1 MYVSGADQCVS
12 LVHPLCPSMVI
23 TSDTTVAQILA
34 MLQSNGHSLSTPCLQ
49 LNLTQNPA
57 TPLDTVEVMD
67 ADGGVGKPVKAC
79 DFEPIACPL
88 QIFSNHGGLSM
99 LALPTVY
106 PDTQKSSA
114 ASVVGNMQDRDK
126 SPGISEWVKI
136 EPSDEIYEDL
146 DDTTSDQNSK
156 SPVATT
162 VPMYSL
168 SAFGLFLKL
177 PPYSEVLLRDK
188 FRAQCLLRLVLG
200 VTGDGE
206 GNEICS
212 TSVAATLPTLPFE
225 VFRQLLD
232 RSMLTMD
239 DGMKLRHMVIDVG
252 AVQLVLRCLSIFTH
266 QNAQGKIG
274 SDTAEVASAKPT
286 ATGGAAG
293 PSGAGAETTGLLGN
307 LVANATDDTLTTDDK
322 SHMYWAKGTGFG
334 TGSTQQS
341 WDVEQSI
348 MKQKC
353 EEEQVTVLLQ
363 ILSSYLNPGDQ
374 RDSFVDLSGDLPPV
388 FHELMQK
395 SCLIP
400 VLCSYLRNDSVLD
413 ITRHIPLYRAI
424 LLLLRA
430 VALSTRMVT
439 LLVPRRIEGTVIA
452 IVTLLANM
460 KSCVDTYAKRL
471 KVSKKSNIKGQT
483 QRIVVSLD
491 DGDDEG
497 LALLIPDIQDTFEI
511 VEQATSDGQ
520 LAVVP
525 TDEEGMDE
533 DMRVDR
539 PMEVRSLEQRYVEIM
554 KKLQFGECEEQL
566 QDWIVTNVMRLSFI
580 LSLSFSLV
588 QTPSR

>member
-1 MYVSGADQCVS
+1 MAGLGGSSQGVN
-12 LVHPLCPSMVI
+12 LVTPLCPNTVI
-23 TSDTTVAQILA
+23 TSDTTIAQILA
-34 MLQSNGHSLSTPCLQ
+34 MLKANGQSLSTPCLQ
-49 LNLTQNPA
+49 LDLVQDSTTTTTA
-57 TPLDTVEVMD
+57 VEGME
-67 ADGGVGKPVKAC
+67 ADGTLKPIKAC

-88 QIFSNHGGLSM
+88 QIFSNHGGLSL

-106 PDTQKSSA
+106 PDTQKSAA
-114 ASVVGNMQDRDK
+114 ASVVGNLQDRDK

-146 DDTTSDQNSK
+146 DDTVSDQNSK
-156 SPVATT
+156 APVATT

-225 VFRQLLD
+225 VFRQLMD
-232 RSMLTMD
+232 RSMLTSD
-239 DGMKLRHMVIDVG
+239 DGMKLRHMVIEVG
-252 AVQLVLRCLSIFTH
+252 AIQLVLRCLSIFTH
-266 QNAQGKIG
+266 QNSHGKMGASSG
-274 SDTAEVASAKPT
+274 S
-286 ATGGAAG
+286 ATGEGLM
-293 PSGAGAETTGLLGN
+293 GAGSSSGGGGAPAGDLCSKHAASSSTIPNGDVKAQHS
-307 LVANATDDTLTTDDK
+307 VAHLMPFDDTLTADDK

-341 WDVEQSI
+341 WDVEQAI
-348 MKQKC
+348 LKQKS

-374 RDSFVDLSGDLPPV
+374 RDTFVDLSGDLPTV
-388 FHELMQK
+388 FYDLMQM

-430 VALSTRMVT
+430 VALSSKMVT
-439 LLVPRRIEGTVIA
+439 LLRPRRIEGTVIA

-497 LALLIPDIQDTFEI
+497 LALLIPDIQETFEV

-520 LAVVP
+520 LVAVVP
-525 TDEEGMDE
+525 SDGDGMDE
-533 DMRVDR
+533 EMRVDR
-539 PMEVRSLEQRYVEIM
+539 PLEVKSLEQRYVEIM
-554 KKLQFGECEEQL
+554 KRLQFGE
-566 QDWIVTNVMRLSFI
+566 
-580 LSLSFSLV
+580 
-588 QTPSR
+588 

>member
-1 MYVSGADQCVS
+1 MANIFLLPLPVTLRTDDSLGGAFGSGGHQGLS
-12 LVHPLCPSMVI
+12 IVHPLCPNVI
-23 TSDTTVAQILA
+23 ISPDTTLAQILA
-34 MLQSNGHSLSTPCLQ
+34 KLKTSGHSLSTPCLQ
-49 LNLTQNPA
+49 LNLVQNPPNTDGSSEGIDA
-57 TPLDTVEVMD
+57 
-67 ADGGVGKPVKAC
+67 ADGVQSVKASDC
-79 DFEPIACPL
+79 EPIACPL
-88 QIFSNHGGLSM
+88 QVFSNHGGLS
-99 LALPTVY
+99 LLTLPTVY

-114 ASVVGNMQDRDK
+114 AMVVGNMQDRDK

-156 SPVATT
+156 PPVATT

-232 RSMLTMD
+232 RSMLVTD

-252 AVQLVLRCLSIFTH
+252 AIQLVLRCLSIFTH
-266 QNAQGKIG
+266 QNGQGKIPNSEG
-274 SDTAEVASAKPT
+274 
-286 ATGGAAG
+286 TGGSTDPFGKATNQ
-293 PSGAGAETTGLLGN
+293 GAGAGEGSGGFVSY
-307 LVANATDDTLTTDDK
+307 LVDNATDDTLATDDK
-322 SHMYWAKGTGFG
+322 SHIYWAKGTGFG

-348 MKQKC
+348 MKQKS

-374 RDSFVDLSGDLPPV
+374 RETFVDLSGDLPPV
-388 FHELMQK
+388 FLELMQK

-430 VALSTRMVT
+430 IALSSRMVT
-439 LLVPRRIEGTVIA
+439 LLMPRRIEGTLIA

-497 LALLIPDIQDTFEI
+497 LALLIPDIQDTFDI
-511 VEQATSDGQ
+511 VEQATNNGQ

-525 TDEEGMDE
+525 ENDQEHDGMAEE
-533 DMRVDR
+533 MRVDR
-539 PMEVRSLEQRYVEIM
+539 PLEGKTLEQRYVEIM
-554 KKLQFGECEEQL
+554 KKLQFGE
-566 QDWIVTNVMRLSFI
+566 
-580 LSLSFSLV
+580 
-588 QTPSR
+588 